1 MVKCKKCGDLIS
13 DEFEICYECK
23 NSTDEE
29 IKQRVNK
36 VTKGK
41 KSGSFWNGILF
52 FIAVY
57 IIIKFI
63 TPIIVDYK
71 LEDDFKVNPD
81 SENYEFKLDMDKVA
95 EKAVENYF
103 KENPRVSPFDTLKNK
118 AKNPNDNNKEENK
131 ILSSLSKTGQEKVI
145 FKDGRSY
152 EINELISSCD
162 MSFGNQSIGN
172 AIDKKV
178 FCKCFVE
185 KFAKDF
191 TYNELMKLINT
202 DSAKDSRIFFENNEN
217 KLSQCIKMSR
227 TSNKPIV
234 DLVLTDNDKNI
245 KELVKFL
252 KPELL
257 SQFSDEERDWI
268 INNVDVDNL
277 VICYAKELEKTN
289 LISKAV
295 NNSLNSSDNEIISNI
310 LIRCIEKNIINVV

>member
-1 MVKCKKCGDLIS
+1 MVKCKKCGDFIS

-57 IIIKFI
+57 ILIKFI
-63 TPIIVDYK
+63 TPIIVDSK
-71 LEDDFKVNPD
+71 LENDFKASTY
-81 SENYEFKLDMDKVA
+81 SENYEFKLDKEKVA
-95 EKAVENYF
+95 EKVVENYF
-103 KENPRVSPFDTLKNK
+103 KENPLVFPFDTLKNK
-118 AKNPNDNNKEENK
+118 VKSPYNNNKEENK
-131 ILSSLSKTGQEKVI
+131 ISSLSKTGQDKVI

-152 EINELISSCD
+152 EVNELISSCD
-162 MSFGNQSIGN
+162 RSFGNQSIGN

-178 FCKCFVE
+178 FCKCVVE

-217 KLSQCIKMSR
+217 ELSQCIKMSR

-277 VICYAKELEKTN
+277 VICYAKEMEKTN

-310 LIRCIEKNIINVV
+310 LIRCIEKNTISDE